1 MKKMK
6 DKLNETMEFYKGFP
20 KGTYCEVL
28 DEMKKTQVNG
38 WYTSSLPLAEFWQPA
53 NLPRINAVLAQ
64 HLPELDIEHARKRF
78 ECPTNPMYKGKVVGN
93 PSMTDLMILDGL
105 RWKIADEGK
114 FTEYSC
120 GLPVQTCA
128 GWLDEYAKRR
138 TVVLPH
144 TLILRAWIE
153 MIVEAGCSDIT
164 VPQFLKTCME
174 IGYQFLH
181 RTASACYKTNGS
193 DGQKPVLI
201 YQLFYKAGDDAH
213 IQKMEAFKE
222 QLREWARLLRL
233 RNMKFLI
240 LSVPITNADEVERRY
255 GHLVKQENAR
265 IFEDMKLETI
275 YRFDFDSIEV
285 EDVLAGKEE

>member
-6 DKLNETMEFYKGFP
+6 DKLNETMEYYKGSP

-53 NLPRINAVLAQ
+53 NLPRINSVLAQ

-78 ECPTNPMYKGKVVGN
+78 EFPTNP
-93 PSMTDLMILDGL
+93 
-105 RWKIADEGK
+105 
-114 FTEYSC
+114 
-120 GLPVQTCA
+120 
-128 GWLDEYAKRR
+128 
-138 TVVLPH
+138 
-144 TLILRAWIE
+144 
-153 MIVEAGCSDIT
+153 
-164 VPQFLKTCME
+164 CMG

-181 RTASACYKTNGS
+181 RTASACYKTNES
-193 DGQKPVLI
+193 DGQKPVLL

-233 RNMKFLI
+233 RKMKFLI

-255 GHLVKQENAR
+255 GHLVKRENAR

>member
-6 DKLNETMEFYKGFP
+6 DKLNETMEYYKGFP

-53 NLPRINAVLAQ
+53 NLPRINAILAP

-93 PSMTDLMILDGL
+93 PSMTDLMILDSL

-120 GLPVQTCA
+120 GLPMQTCA
-128 GWLDEYAKRR
+128 DWIDAYAKRK
-138 TVVLPH
+138 TVVLPYS
-144 TLILRAWIE
+144 LIPRAWVE
-153 MIVEAGCSDIT
+153 MIVEARCSNIT
-164 VPQFLKTCME
+164 TSQFLKTCMG

-181 RTASACYKTNGS
+181 RTASACYGTNGP

-201 YQLFYKAGDDAH
+201 
-213 IQKMEAFKE
+213 
-222 QLREWARLLRL
+222 
-233 RNMKFLI
+233 
-240 LSVPITNADEVERRY
+240 
-255 GHLVKQENAR
+255 
-265 IFEDMKLETI
+265 
-275 YRFDFDSIEV
+275 
-285 EDVLAGKEE
+285 